1 MSFFVVLPI
10 PTVVYQLLTIE
21 LLPLAGR
28 KGSEARWGNPSQN
41 NDGDQSQPV
50 ESDST
55 PSQPIADDN
64 NQSQNIANDSKTS
77 QNIANDSKT
86 SQSIAND
93 SNEWQK
99 WFESRFPLI
108 ENQALTDVSAFFVP
122 EIFCFPLS

>member
-28 KGSEARWGNPSQN
+28 KGSEARWGKPSQN

-64 NQSQNIANDSKTS
+64 NQSQNIANDS
-77 QNIANDSKT
+77 
-86 SQSIAND
+86 
-93 SNEWQK
+93 NEWQK

-108 ENQALTDVSAFFVP
+108 ENQALTDVSAFFMP
-122 EIFCFPLS
+122 DYIHYKNNERYFSFCDSME